1 MTMERNEKLMVRLD
15 ADTVTLLQKL
25 VDDGEYSSLSEAVA
39 TAVDRMIRSKFDRE
53 EILRVSKETNKTLT
67 VNINSLLDVDDSAE
81 MEKVI
86 RKAVSDYV
94 RSKMEPE
101 E

>member
-1 MTMERNEKLMVRLD
+1 MERNEKLMVRLD

-53 EILRVSKETNKTLT
+53 EILRVSKETNKSLT
-67 VNINSLLDVDDSAE
+67 VNINSLLNVDDSAE

-86 RKAVSDYV
+86 RKAVSEYV

>member
-1 MTMERNEKLMVRLD
+1 MERNEKLMVRLD
-15 ADTVTLLQKL
+15 TDTVTLLQEL
-25 VDDGEYSSLSEAVA
+25 VDNGEYSSLSEAVA

-53 EILRVSKETNKTLT
+53 EILRISKETNKSLT
-67 VNINSLLDVDDSAE
+67 VNINSLLNVDDSAE

-86 RKAVSDYV
+86 RKAVSEYV

>member
-1 MTMERNEKLMVRLD
+1 MLTPSHCFRS
-15 ADTVTLLQKL
+15 LLTTENTAVL

-53 EILRVSKETNKTLT
+53 EILRVSKEANKSLT
-67 VNINSLLDVDDSAE
+67 VNINSLLNVDDSAE

-86 RKAVSDYV
+86 RKAVSEYV

>member
-1 MTMERNEKLMVRLD
+1 MERNEKLMVRLD

-53 EILRVSKETNKTLT
+53 EILRVSKEANKSLT
-67 VNINSLLDVDDSAE
+67 VNINSLLNVDDSAE

-86 RKAVSDYV
+86 RKAVSEYV

>member
-1 MTMERNEKLMVRLD
+1 MERNEKLMVRLD

>member
-1 MTMERNEKLMVRLD
+1 MERNEKLMVRLD

-53 EILRVSKETNKTLT
+53 EILRVSKETNKSLA
-67 VNINSLLDVDDSAE
+67 VNINSLLNVDDSAE

-86 RKAVSDYV
+86 RKAVSEYV

>member
-1 MTMERNEKLMVRLD
+1 MERNEKLMVRLD
-15 ADTVTLLQKL
+15 TDTVMLLQKL

-53 EILRVSKETNKTLT
+53 EILRVSKETNKSLT
-67 VNINSLLDVDDSAE
+67 VNINSLLNVDDSAE

-86 RKAVSDYV
+86 RKAVSEYV